1 MKHPFAYYLKQYLD
15 FIQGHFAESTRDGKR
30 KRLTQLKGIIYDLKA
45 EGKLSTVSPRLLTT
59 KDIAYLLGYRK
70 STVAIDTVLKD
81 VSALEGFL
89 KFCGNDVIE
98 KFRKEY
104 PRFIPRRHHKRKPSL
119 SYEHVHRIVSYAEAI
134 EISNFYKMRS
144 FAVVMF
150 CLCGGF
156 RNLELRYAKLSNL
169 VVSEG
174 EMKIWLEDVKG
185 KDTYGDARWVPIL
198 PFGRAFLSRYLES
211 RELLLKT
218 LGLESDALIPP
229 LLEDVSF
236 TSDKNLRKLKDHA
249 SRDVGFNF
257 DLRILRRTYGQYLVD
272 SEVPFEVVQVALGH
286 NNPTTTFQNYAGVRS
301 ERVPDMVFKKL
312 LENQKGGV

>member
-59 KDIAYLLGYRK
+59 KDIAYLLGHRK

-89 KFCGNDVIE
+89 KFCENDVIE

-104 PRFIPRRHHKRKPSL
+104 PRFIPRRHHKRKPPL
-119 SYEHVHRIVSYAEAI
+119 SYEHVHRIVSYAENI

-150 CLCGGF
+150 CLFGGL

-169 VVSEG
+169 VVSNG
-174 EMKIWLEDVKG
+174 EMKILLNDVKG
-185 KDTYGDARWVPIL
+185 KDSYGEDRWVPIL
-198 PFGRAFLSRYLES
+198 PLDMSFWNVIFNQGNFFW
-211 RELLLKT
+211 K
-218 LGLESDALIPP
+218 AL
-229 LLEDVSF
+229 D
-236 TSDKNLRKLKDHA
+236 
-249 SRDVGFNF
+249 
-257 DLRILRRTYGQYLVD
+257 
-272 SEVPFEVVQVALGH
+272 
-286 NNPTTTFQNYAGVRS
+286 
-301 ERVPDMVFKKL
+301 
-312 LENQKGGV
+312 